1 MQLYFAS
8 LSFPVDA
15 YFYGQVFHLMMFL
28 YKKKKKGNEK
38 ILKVSLLYL
47 VAMFQ
52 CIVALIFC
60 F

>member
-1 MQLYFAS
+1 
-8 LSFPVDA
+8 
-15 YFYGQVFHLMMFL
+15 MMFL